1 MVYTRSVVI
10 CCAVPCVCVCV
21 ECTSMC
27 HVSSCYLF
35 TGSKVKSFLIL
46 YLFWVTWRQMHLSS
60 ISLLSQL
67 SLVIPNSSVERTNW
81 LCVSIDY
88 KVNIYQPSFLRSL
101 PFPTNSTH
109 LHYRWKVKACVGQQV
124 WIVEPIIKF
133 WKWIRSYLKRMC
145 LNFLVP
151 FQHRHPNIN

>member
-46 YLFWVTWRQMHLSS
+46 YLFFGSHGAKCICHLSLYSHSSHLSS
-60 ISLLSQL
+60 QILPSNVLTDFVCRLITKSISINL
-67 SLVIPNSSVERTNW
+67 
-81 LCVSIDY
+81 
-88 KVNIYQPSFLRSL
+88 PSFLRSL

-133 WKWIRSYLKRMC
+133 
-145 LNFLVP
+145 
-151 FQHRHPNIN
+151 